1 MKYFL
6 LIFIMMSGLIGCT
19 SIKVAENVK
28 LIAFK
33 DKESN
38 KVEKSLG
45 NVEGKDC
52 TWRILGYP
60 LGFDPN
66 VRNAFVN
73 TSQQTEE
80 TVPFK
85 NSKKAGV
92 TGDISYLRNVSVNP
106 SGFSA
111 YIVGRSCINVTGVGF
126 Q

>member
-1 MKYFL
+1 MKYLL
-6 LIFIMMSGLIGCT
+6 LIFLTMSGLIGCAST
-19 SIKVAENVK
+19 KVAENVK
-28 LIAFK
+28 MIAFK
-33 DKESN
+33 DKEPG

-45 NVEGKDC
+45 NIEGKDC

-66 VRNAFVN
+66 VRNAFIN
-73 TSQQTEE
+73 TSQQKEE
-80 TVPFK
+80 KVPFQ
-85 NSKKAGV
+85 NSKKAGAN
-92 TGDISYLRNVSVNP
+92 GDISYLRNVSVNP